1 MILHEDDGRLVAD
14 KPCGLAA
21 ADACAWLDLHRGLG
35 GTPAAALDD
44 GASGA
49 LPLWRGASRP
59 QGLAVISHLLL
70 TDAAAAAAAA
80 DEFRR
85 DEPIAGAE
93 ARTLFQRVENRTVAG
108 RAVTLWRAVAATP
121 VAGQVRGHAAA
132 AGLPVLGDREHGGA
146 PWPRLALHA
155 AEARWP
161 DVTPPAAPEPP
172 SFSAATVAD
181 LHLAACLE
189 RRGGWPAAVSDA
201 WRCVHRDEL
210 PDLPVA
216 VDVYGPWLSAA
227 WFDETAATD
236 DAEAAL
242 RPYLDALA
250 ARLGCRGAV
259 LRMHH
264 RDPHRRGLLGERR
277 VLGEPP
283 PDAFVVAEHGLMYEV
298 NLTRT
303 QHTGLFLDQRDTRRR
318 VALLAPGARV
328 ANLFA
333 YTGSFAVAAAAAGCE
348 VVFSVDTAKACL
360 ETGKTNFE
368 LNGLSAGGRGKFIRQ
383 DARRWLARQ
392 ERRRD
397 ERPDDWVP
405 LDLVVC
411 DPPVFASAKDG
422 GVFAVE
428 DEWPRL
434 AAGVA
439 GLLAPDGRAVF
450 ANNHRG
456 GDHARYQAELAACF
470 ATVEELAPPL
480 DFPVLAGRPDHVRTF
495 LCGRGPA

>member
-1 MILHEDDGRLVAD
+1 MILHEDDERLVAV
-14 KPCGLAA
+14 KPSGLAA
-21 ADACAWLDLHRGLG
+21 TDACAWLALHRDAT
-35 GTPAAALDD
+35 GTPAAALDA

-49 LPLWRGASRP
+49 LPLWRGTPRTDRP
-59 QGLAVISHLLL
+59 AVVTHLLL
-70 TDAAAAAAAA
+70 TDAADAAGQA

-85 DEPIAGAE
+85 DEPIAGVE
-93 ARTLFQRVENRTVAG
+93 ARTLFRRMENRTVAG
-108 RAVTLWRAVAATP
+108 RPVTLWRAVAAAP
-121 VAGQVRGHAAA
+121 VAGQVRHHAAA
-132 AGLPVLGDREHGGA
+132 AGLPILGDAEHGGA

-161 DVTPPAAPEPP
+161 DLTPPAAPEPA
-172 SFSAATVAD
+172 SFSAATDAD
-181 LHLAACLE
+181 LQRAACLE

-201 WRCVHRDEL
+201 WRCIHRDEL
-210 PDLPVA
+210 PGLPVA
-216 VDVYGPWLSAA
+216 VDVYGPWLAAA
-227 WFDETAATD
+227 WFDETAATE
-236 DAEAAL
+236 DAESAL
-242 RPYLDALA
+242 RPHLDALA
-250 ARLGCRGAV
+250 TRLGCRGAV

-283 PDAFVVAEHGLMYEV
+283 PDAFVVTEHGLMYEV

-318 VALLAPGARV
+318 VARLAPGARI

-333 YTGSFAVAAAAAGCE
+333 YTASFAVVAAAAGCE

-368 LNGLSAGGRGKFIRQ
+368 LNGLSAGGRGKFVRQ

-397 ERPDDWVP
+397 ERPDTWSP

-411 DPPVFASAKDG
+411 DPPVFASAQDG
-422 GVFAVE
+422 GAFSVE
-428 DEWPRL
+428 NEWPAL
-434 AAGVA
+434 AAATA
-439 GLLAPDGRAVF
+439 GLLAPGGHAVF

-456 GDHARYQAELAACF
+456 GDHARYRAQLAACF
-470 ATVEELAPPL
+470 AEVEELPAPL
-480 DFPVLAGRPDHVRTF
+480 DFPALPGRPDHVRTF
-495 LCGRGPA
+495 LCRRGPA